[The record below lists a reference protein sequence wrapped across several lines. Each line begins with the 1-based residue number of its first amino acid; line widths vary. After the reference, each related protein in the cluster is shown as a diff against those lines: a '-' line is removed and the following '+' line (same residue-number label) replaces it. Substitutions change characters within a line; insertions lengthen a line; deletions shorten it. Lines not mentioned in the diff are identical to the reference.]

1 MSSDKAETTH
11 KEETWR
17 ELLGNSIKS
26 PQERQRIAREL
37 NINPMT
43 LTRWVNRET
52 DPHPQNLRR
61 LLHALPQY
69 RQRLITLIE
78 QEFPGLFEAT
88 PDEEEH
94 QVPATIPSEFY
105 KRALYTHAYTP
116 KSLLFSRLGDLILQ
130 QALDQ
135 LDPHRQGLAIMVACC
150 MPPSLGQKIRSL
162 RERLGR
168 GTPPWSRYL
177 EMQAILLGAESLAGH
192 AISSGHLLVNQNLR
206 DEHSIAPGYRGP
218 WEVSAAAIPIISK
231 GKIGGSLLAVS
242 TQPDYFLST
251 RCQLIESYDELIALI
266 FAPEDLYEY
275 HQIELAILPRYE
287 EQQPY
292 LSKFQQ
298 QLIDLMKQSGG
309 TQQPRTVSEAEQLI
323 WLQIETELLH
333 ASLVEP
339 HQEEP

>member
-88 PDEEEH
+88 PDEEEQ

-105 KRALYTHAYTP
+105 KRALYTHTYTP
-116 KSLLFSRLGDLILQ
+116 SSLLFSRLGEHILQ
-130 QALDQ
+130 NTL
-135 LDPHRQGLAIMVACC
+135 
-150 MPPSLGQKIRSL
+150 
-162 RERLGR
+162 
-168 GTPPWSRYL
+168 
-177 EMQAILLGAESLAGH
+177 
-192 AISSGHLLVNQNLR
+192 
-206 DEHSIAPGYRGP
+206 
-218 WEVSAAAIPIISK
+218 
-231 GKIGGSLLAVS
+231 SLLD
-242 TQPDYFLST
+242 T
-251 RCQLIESYDELIALI
+251 
-266 FAPEDLYEY
+266 
-275 HQIELAILPRYE
+275 PR
-287 EQQPY
+287 PV
-292 LSKFQQ
+292 LN
-298 QLIDLMKQSGG
+298 ID
-309 TQQPRTVSEAEQLI
+309 R
-323 WLQIETELLH
+323 
-333 ASLVEP
+333 AS
-339 HQEEP
+339 